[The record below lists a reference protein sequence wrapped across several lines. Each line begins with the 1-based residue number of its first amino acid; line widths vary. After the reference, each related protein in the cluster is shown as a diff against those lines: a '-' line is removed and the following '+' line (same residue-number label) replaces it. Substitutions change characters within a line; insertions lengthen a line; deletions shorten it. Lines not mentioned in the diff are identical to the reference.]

1 MTDQQVS
8 NRRETDMR
16 LISPLLVLTMP
27 MTARAD
33 VPKVVTDI
41 EPIHSL
47 VAQVMS
53 GVGVPDVLIS
63 GAASPHDFQ
72 FTFVQAEAVQDADL
86 VIWVGADLTPWL
98 GEALETLTTSD
109 NEFELLASEN
119 WPSLERR
126 DWGDDHDDHGH
137 DDHGDGDDDD
147 DSILD
152 PHAWLNP
159 QVAMVWTRHIAFALR
174 NLNPENEAAD
184 LANADATVARLVKLD
199 QEIAAQ
205 MADLPRGG
213 ILVPHDA
220 YQYFGQRYD
229 VPAVGT
235 ISLSEDGISCVLSD
249 PQTRREWVDLVRDG
263 KPCAHC
269 HRRPHGHGICTGT
282 RPLRTDCACGSCGL
296 RAVFGRLKRL
306 GAKTPLAAAQVF
318 GPCQEMVQDHG
329 VNVSRSCYRI
339 SIALRRPRLQSRL

>member
-1 MTDQQVS
+1 MTDQQAY
-8 NRRETDMR
+8 NRRETNMR
-16 LISPLLVLTMP
+16 LILPLLVLMMP

-41 EPIHSL
+41 APIHSL

-137 DDHGDGDDDD
+137 DDHGHDD
-147 DSILD
+147 DSVLD

-159 QVAMVWTRHIAFALR
+159 QVAMVWTRHIALALR
-174 NLNPENEAAD
+174 SLDPENEAAY
-184 LANADATVARLVKLD
+184 LANADATVARLIQLD

-235 ISLSEDGISCVLSD
+235 ISLSDAASPNPAQIAELRDLVREDGISCVLSD

-263 KPCAHC
+263 SNARTAIADPM
-269 HRRPHGHGICTGT
+269 GT
-282 RPLRTDCACGSCGL
+282 AFAPGPDHYEQTL
-296 RAVFGRLKRL
+296 RAI
-306 GAKTPLAAAQVF
+306 AAAYAQCL
-318 GPCQEMVQDHG
+318 GG
-329 VNVSRSCYRI
+329 
-339 SIALRRPRLQSRL
+339 